1 MTSRYSSHHRLNA
14 EHPAL
19 LLEVIALLKILLV
32 THDTIIK
39 HHGITHLAQGYHS
52 NT

>member
-1 MTSRYSSHHRLNA
+1 MVFEKESHTRYSSHHRLNA

-32 THDTIIK
+32 TLDTIIM
-39 HHGITHLAQGYHS
+39 GFQFISFQ
-52 NT
+52 